1 MAAADEKVR
10 LTAQHIVR
18 TLATSKNAA
27 DDMIRILSGFDDRFS
42 DLFPSSAAS
51 AGAATGDDRS
61 PTSKEESPAIG
72 RDPTKEMSGSP
83 LKSSLTTV
91 QEVND
96 GDDASEEI
104 SAEERH
110 GISEED
116 SVKLEMAEKLV
127 LMWDSSANS
136 ISSLFESSEEAA
148 QYLSAVDD
156 LLSISSDQS
165 LPTSHRVRAESSLQL
180 AMSRL
185 EDEFRNLLSQSTTD
199 NSTPRHS
206 VSLRRMALSDPTP
219 VASDTPESPQ
229 GELEHSLSLPISS
242 EVIAPYIV
250 VPDIIFDLKQIALRM
265 IAARYE
271 PELCQAYSDTRREAL
286 TDCLVSLGVDK
297 MSIEE
302 VQKIDWPTLD
312 SKMKKWIQALK
323 IVLNGVLI
331 EEKCVCETVFESSEN
346 LKDECFAEAAKGCV
360 LQLLNFGDAIAIG
373 KRTAEKLFRIVGMYE
388 ALAEVLPELESL
400 FSGHARLFVKEEAE
414 GILSRLGDA
423 VKGTILEFG
432 NLIRGEMSKKPMQYG
447 EIHPLT
453 RYVMNYIRL
462 LADYSSA
469 LNSLLADDDAYG
481 SDQGTGASTAEGA
494 NLTPLGNCMLT
505 LITYLETNL
514 DVKKKLYEDE
524 ALQHIYIMN
533 NLLYIVQKVK
543 DSEMKTLLGDNW
555 VRKRRGLIRQ
565 HSTGYLRASWT
576 RVLSFL
582 RDDGLVGSGHSN
594 RNALKEKFKNFNN
607 AFDEIYRVQ
616 TNWRVPDPQLREELK
631 ISISEKVVQAYR
643 SFYGRSRGQFEGR
656 SASKYIKYAPEDL
669 ENHVADLFEGFQG
682 VPGNPRGR
690 EAC

>member
-51 AGAATGDDRS
+51 AGAATGDDR
-61 PTSKEESPAIG
+61 PATSKEES

-83 LKSSLTTV
+83 SEGCALTTV

-96 GDDASEEI
+96 GGDASEEI
-104 SAEERH
+104 SAKEERH
-110 GISEED
+110 GISEEE
-116 SVKLEMAEKLV
+116 SVRLEMAEKLV

-156 LLSISSDQS
+156 LISISSDQS

-185 EDEFRNLLSQSTTD
+185 EDEFRNLLSQPTTD

-206 VSLRRMALSDPTP
+206 ASLRRMALSDPTP
-219 VASDTPESPQ
+219 LASDTPESPQ
-229 GELEHSLSLPISS
+229 VGELEHSLSLPLSS
-242 EVIAPYIV
+242 EVVAPYIV

-331 EEKCVCETVFESSEN
+331 EEKRVCETIFESSES

-400 FSGHARLFVKEEAE
+400 FSGHARVFVKEEAE

-469 LNSLLADDDAYG
+469 LNSLLADGDTYG

-514 DVKKKLYEDE
+514 DEKKKLYEDE

-555 VRKRRGLIRQ
+555 IRKRRGLIRQ

-631 ISISEKVVQAYR
+631 ISVSEKVVQAYR
-643 SFYGRSRGQFEGR
+643 SFYGRSKGQFEGR
-656 SASKYIKYAPEDL
+656 SAYKYIKYAPEDL
-669 ENHVADLFEGFQG
+669 ENHVADLFEGFPG

>member
-27 DDMIRILSGFDDRFS
+27 DDMIRILSGFDDRFN

-51 AGAATGDDRS
+51 ASRAATGDDH
-61 PTSKEESPAIG
+61 PATSGEETPAIG
-72 RDPTKEMSGSP
+72 GDPTQEPSGSP
-83 LKSSLTTV
+83 LKGYQQSPRATV
-91 QEVND
+91 HEVND
-96 GDDASEEI
+96 QREASK
-104 SAEERH
+104 ERD
-110 GISEED
+110 GISEDD

-127 LMWDSSANS
+127 LMWDSSVNS
-136 ISSLFESSEEAA
+136 ISSLFEAPEEAE
-148 QYLSAVDD
+148 QYLSGVDD
-156 LLSISSDQS
+156 LISLSSEPSF
-165 LPTSHRVRAESSLQL
+165 PTSYRVRAESSLQL

-185 EDEFRNLLSQSTTD
+185 EDEFRNLLSHSATD
-199 NSTPRHS
+199 NPTSHHS
-206 VSLRRMALSDPTP
+206 VSLRRMAISDPTP
-219 VASDTPESPQ
+219 LISDNPESPHL
-229 GELEHSLSLPISS
+229 GELEHSLSLPLSS
-242 EVIAPYIV
+242 DVIVPYLV
-250 VPDIIFDLKQIALRM
+250 LPDTIGDLKQIALRM
-265 IAARYE
+265 IAAGYE

-286 TDCLVSLGVDK
+286 TDCLSSLGVDK

-302 VQKIDWPTLD
+302 VQKIDWPSLD

-323 IVLNGVLI
+323 IVHGVLL
-331 EEKCVCETVFESSEN
+331 EEKRVCETVFETSN
-346 LKDECFAEAAKGCV
+346 CLKDECFAEAAKGCV
-360 LQLLNFGDAIAIG
+360 LQLLNFGDAVAIG
-373 KRTAEKLFRIVGMYE
+373 KRTSEKLFRIVGMYE
-388 ALAEVLPELESL
+388 ALADVLPDLESL
-400 FSGHARLFVKEEAE
+400 FSGHAQVFVREEAE
-414 GILSRLGDA
+414 GIFSRLGDA
-423 VKGTILEFG
+423 VKGTLLEFG
-432 NLIRGEMSKKPMQYG
+432 NLIRGEMSKKPLQYG

-453 RYVMNYIRL
+453 RYVMNYIGL
-462 LADYSSA
+462 LADYSGA
-469 LNSLLADDDAYG
+469 LNSLLADEDAYG
-481 SDQGTGASTAEGA
+481 SDKGTGAGMAEGA
-494 NLTPLGNCMLT
+494 NLTPLGNCMLI

-514 DVKKKLYEDE
+514 DEKKRLYEDE
-524 ALQHIYIMN
+524 ALQHIFMMN

-565 HSTGYLRASWT
+565 HSTAYLRASWT

-582 RDDGLVGSGHSN
+582 RDDGLGGGFSN

-631 ISISEKVVQAYR
+631 ISISEKAVQAYR

-656 SASKYIKYAPEDL
+656 SATRYIKYAPEDL

-690 EAC
+690 EAS